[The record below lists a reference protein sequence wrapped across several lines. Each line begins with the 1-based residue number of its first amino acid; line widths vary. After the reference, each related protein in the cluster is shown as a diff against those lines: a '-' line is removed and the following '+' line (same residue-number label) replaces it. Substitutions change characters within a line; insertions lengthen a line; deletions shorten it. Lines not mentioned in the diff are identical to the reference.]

1 MSHGVHAVQHEA
13 EHKMQHDSEHG
24 GHGGGGRDLLDKRN
38 KKVALLIAVLA
49 LFLAFSETL
58 GKSAQTAAISFNV
71 EASNLWAFFQAKT
84 IRQTVLQA
92 ALELLRFDRARD
104 EGGGGEAGAKA
115 VTAALVKRIDNW
127 DQTIKRYD
135 TELMDPPVR
144 KQVNLNPPYGEGR
157 RELMARAIAAEA
169 KRDTAM
175 ERYHHYEVAS
185 AAFQIGIV
193 LASAT
198 VITGMVLLSYL
209 AGVLGLLGLV
219 FMGIGFF
226 APHAVHL
233 F

>member
-13 EHKMQHDSEHG
+13 EHKIKHDSEHG
-24 GHGGGGRDLLDKRN
+24 GGGHKDLLDSRN
-38 KKVALLIAVLA
+38 KKVALLIAVIA
-49 LFLAFSETL
+49 LCLAFSETL
-58 GKSAQTAAISFNV
+58 GKSAQTAAISYNV

-84 IRQTVLQA
+84 IRQTALQVGTEILKIDQVRADGDASAAAAKA
-92 ALELLRFDRARD
+92 ALA
-104 EGGGGEAGAKA
+104 
-115 VTAALVKRIDNW
+115 KRIDSW
-127 DQTIKRYD
+127 EQISKRYD
-135 TELMDPPVR
+135 SELMEPPVR
-144 KQVNLNPPYGEGR
+144 KAVNLNPPYGEGR

-198 VITGMVLLSYL
+198 VITGMIVLTWL
-209 AGVLGLLGLV
+209 AAGLGLIGIA
-219 FMGIGFF
+219 FMAIGFF

>member
-13 EHKMQHDSEHG
+13 EHKIQHDS
-24 GHGGGGRDLLDKRN
+24 GHGGGDSKGLFDARN
-38 KKVALLIAVLA
+38 KKVALLIAVIA

-58 GKSAQTAAISFNV
+58 GKSAQTAAISYNV

-84 IRQTVLQA
+84 IRQTALQVGTEI
-92 ALELLRFDRARD
+92 LKLDLARD
-104 EGGGGEAGAKA
+104 SDPAAA
-115 VTAALVKRIDNW
+115 RTALAKRIDSW
-127 DQTIKRYD
+127 EQIAKRYES
-135 TELMDPPVR
+135 ELMEPPVR
-144 KQVNLNPPYGEGR
+144 KEVNLNPPYGEGR
-157 RELMARAIAAEA
+157 RELMARAIAAER
-169 KRDTAM
+169 KRDTAL

-198 VITGMVLLSYL
+198 VITGIVALSYL
-209 AGVLGLLGLV
+209 AAALGVIGLAFMAIGLW
-219 FMGIGFF
+219 

>member
-13 EHKMQHDSEHG
+13 EHKMQHDSD
-24 GHGGGGRDLLDKRN
+24 HGGGGKGLLDARN

-49 LFLAFSETL
+49 LGLAFSETL
-58 GKSAQTAAISFNV
+58 GKSAQTAGISYNV

-92 ALELLRFDRARD
+92 ATEMLKINLVR
-104 EGGGGEAGAKA
+104 EGGGEQSAAAAKA
-115 VTAALVKRIDNW
+115 ALAKRIDTW
-127 DQTIKRYD
+127 EKIAARYD

-144 KQVNLNPPYGEGR
+144 KAVNLNPPYGEGR

-169 KRDTAM
+169 RRDTAL
-175 ERYHHYEVAS
+175 EKYHHYEVAS

-198 VITGMVLLSYL
+198 VITGMIALTYL
-209 AGVLGLLGLV
+209 AAGLGLIGV
-219 FMGIGFF
+219 AFMAIGFF

>member
-13 EHKMQHDSEHG
+13 EHSMKHDSEHG
-24 GHGGGGRDLLDKRN
+24 GHGGGKELLDGRN
-38 KKVALLIAVLA
+38 KKVALLIAVIA

-58 GKSAQTAAISFNV
+58 GKSAQTAALSYNV

-84 IRQTVLQA
+84 IRQTALQVGTEILKIDLIRADGEGSAAAAKA
-92 ALELLRFDRARD
+92 ALA
-104 EGGGGEAGAKA
+104 
-115 VTAALVKRIDNW
+115 KRIDSW
-127 DQTIKRYD
+127 EQISKRYD
-135 TELMDPPVR
+135 TELMQPPVR
-144 KQVNLNPPYGEGR
+144 KAVNLNPPYGEGR
-157 RELMARAIAAEA
+157 RELMARAIAAES
-169 KRDTAM
+169 KRDTAL

-198 VITGMVLLSYL
+198 VITGMVVLTYL
-209 AGVLGLLGLV
+209 AAGLGLIGIA
-219 FMGIGFF
+219 FMAIGFF

>member
-24 GHGGGGRDLLDKRN
+24 GHDGGQRDLLNARN
-38 KKVALLIAVLA
+38 KKVALLIGVIA
-49 LFLAFSETL
+49 LCLAFSETL
-58 GKSAQTAAISFNV
+58 GKSAQTGAISYNV

-92 ALELLRFDRARD
+92 ATEMLKLDLIRD
-104 EGGGGEAGAKA
+104 GGDQPPGTVK
-115 VTAALVKRIDNW
+115 AALSKRIGTW
-127 DQTIKRYD
+127 EKIAARYD

-144 KQVNLNPPYGEGR
+144 KEVNLNPPYGEGR
-157 RELMARAIAAEA
+157 RELMARAIAAEK

-198 VITGMVLLSYL
+198 VITGMIVLTYL
-209 AGVLGLLGLV
+209 AAGLGLIGLA
-219 FMGIGFF
+219 FMAIGFF

>member
-24 GHGGGGRDLLDKRN
+24 GHGGGGKGLFDARN

-49 LFLAFSETL
+49 LGLAFSETL
-58 GKSAQTAAISFNV
+58 GKSAQTAGIGYNV

-92 ALELLRFDRARD
+92 ATEVLKIDLTRD
-104 EGGGGEAGAKA
+104 GGDPAATK
-115 VTAALVKRIDNW
+115 AALSKRIQSW
-127 DQTIKRYD
+127 EAIAKRYD
-135 TELMDPPVR
+135 TELMKPPVR
-144 KQVNLNPPYGEGR
+144 KKVDLNPPYGEGR

-169 KRDTAM
+169 KRDTAL

-198 VITGMVLLSYL
+198 VITGMIVLTYL
-209 AGVLGLLGLV
+209 AAGLGLIGLA
-219 FMGIGFF
+219 FMAIGFF

>member
-24 GHGGGGRDLLDKRN
+24 GHGGGEKGLLDARN
-38 KKVALLIAVLA
+38 KKVALLIAVIA
-49 LFLAFSETL
+49 LCLAFSETL
-58 GKSAQTAAISFNV
+58 GKSAQTAALSYNV

-92 ALELLRFDRARD
+92 AAEILKIDLGRVNDPSP
-104 EGGGGEAGAKA
+104 EAAKA
-115 VTAALVKRIDNW
+115 ALSKRIESW
-127 DQTIKRYD
+127 ESIAKRYD
-135 TELMDPPVR
+135 SEKMERPVR
-144 KQVNLNPPYGEGR
+144 KKVDINPPYGEGR
-157 RELMARAIAAEA
+157 RELMALAMAAEA
-169 KRDTAM
+169 KRDTAL
-175 ERYHHYEVAS
+175 EKYHHYEVAS

-198 VITGMVLLSYL
+198 VITGMVVLSYL
-209 AGVLGLLGLV
+209 AAGLGLIGLA
-219 FMGIGFF
+219 FMAIGFF

>member
-13 EHKMQHDSEHG
+13 EHKIQHDSEHG
-24 GHGGGGRDLLDKRN
+24 GHGGGGRQLLEGRN
-38 KKVALLIAVLA
+38 KRVALLIAVIA
-49 LFLAFSETL
+49 LLLAFSETL
-58 GKSAQTAAISFNV
+58 GKSAQTAAISYNV

-84 IRQTVLQA
+84 IRQTALQVGTEI
-92 ALELLRFDRARD
+92 LKLDLVRAD
-104 EGGGGEAGAKA
+104 GGEASVPA
-115 VTAALVKRIDNW
+115 VKAALSKRIDSW
-127 DQTIKRYD
+127 EATAKRYD

-198 VITGMVLLSYL
+198 VITGMVALSYL
-209 AGVLGLLGLV
+209 AAGLGLIGIA
-219 FMGIGFF
+219 FMAIGFF
-226 APHAVHL
+226 APHTLHL

>member
-13 EHKMQHDSEHG
+13 EHKMQHDSDHG
-24 GHGGGGRDLLDKRN
+24 SHGGGDKGLLDARN
-38 KKVALLIAVLA
+38 KKVALLIAVIA
-49 LFLAFSETL
+49 LLLAFSETL
-58 GKSAQTAAISFNV
+58 GKSAQTAALSYNV

-84 IRQTVLQA
+84 IRQTVLEA
-92 ALELLRFDRARD
+92 ATEVLKIDLARD
-104 EGGGGEAGAKA
+104 EGGASASK
-115 VTAALVKRIDNW
+115 AALAKRIDNW
-127 DQTIKRYD
+127 EKTAARYN

-144 KQVNLNPPYGEGR
+144 KAVNLNPPYGEGR

-198 VITGMVLLSYL
+198 VITGMVLLTYL
-209 AGVLGLLGLV
+209 AGALGLV
-219 FMGIGFF
+219 GMAFMAIGFF

>member
-24 GHGGGGRDLLDKRN
+24 GHGGGDKGLLDARN
-38 KKVALLIAVLA
+38 KKVALLIAVIA
-49 LFLAFSETL
+49 LCLAFSETL
-58 GKSAQTAAISFNV
+58 GKSAQTAALSYNV

-84 IRQTVLQA
+84 IRQTVLETGTEMLKLDAVRDGGDPAATKA
-92 ALELLRFDRARD
+92 AL
-104 EGGGGEAGAKA
+104 AKR
-115 VTAALVKRIDNW
+115 VDIWEKTAA
-127 DQTIKRYD
+127 RYN

-144 KQVNLNPPYGEGR
+144 KAVNLNPPYGEGR

-169 KRDTAM
+169 KRDTAL
-175 ERYHHYEVAS
+175 EKYHHYEVAS

-198 VITGMVLLSYL
+198 VITGMILLTWL
-209 AGVLGLLGLV
+209 AAGLGLIGV
-219 FMGIGFF
+219 AFVAIGFF

>member
-24 GHGGGGRDLLDKRN
+24 AHGGGGKNLLDARN
-38 KKVALLIAVLA
+38 KKVALLIAVIA

-58 GKSAQTAAISFNV
+58 GKSAQTAALSYNV

-84 IRQTVLQA
+84 IRQTVLEAGTEMLKLDALRDGGDAAATKA
-92 ALELLRFDRARD
+92 ALA
-104 EGGGGEAGAKA
+104 
-115 VTAALVKRIDNW
+115 KRIDIW
-127 DQTIKRYD
+127 EKTAQRYN

-144 KQVNLNPPYGEGR
+144 KAVNLNPPYGEGR

-175 ERYHHYEVAS
+175 EKYHHYEVAS

-198 VITGMVLLSYL
+198 VITGMVVLSYL
-209 AGVLGLLGLV
+209 AGALGLIGMA
-219 FMGIGFF
+219 FMAIGFF

>member
-24 GHGGGGRDLLDKRN
+24 GHGGDKGLLDARN
-38 KKVALLIAVLA
+38 KKVALLIAVIA

-58 GKSAQTAAISFNV
+58 GKSAQTAALSYNV

-84 IRQTVLQA
+84 IRQTVLEAGTEMLKLDAVRENGDPAATKA
-92 ALELLRFDRARD
+92 ALA
-104 EGGGGEAGAKA
+104 
-115 VTAALVKRIDNW
+115 KRIDIW
-127 DQTIKRYD
+127 EKTAARYN

-144 KQVNLNPPYGEGR
+144 KAVNLNPPYGEGR

-169 KRDTAM
+169 KRDTAL
-175 ERYHHYEVAS
+175 EKYHHYEVAS

-198 VITGMVLLSYL
+198 VITGMVVLTYL
-209 AGVLGLLGLV
+209 AGALGLIGMA
-219 FMGIGFF
+219 FMAIGFF

>member
-13 EHKMQHDSEHG
+13 EHKIKHDSEHG
-24 GHGGGGRDLLDKRN
+24 GHGGEKNLLDARN
-38 KKVALLIAVLA
+38 KRVALLIAVIA

-58 GKSAQTAAISFNV
+58 GKSAQTAALSYNV

-84 IRQTVLQA
+84 IRQTVLEAGTELLKIDALRDGGDPAATKA
-92 ALELLRFDRARD
+92 ALA
-104 EGGGGEAGAKA
+104 
-115 VTAALVKRIDNW
+115 KRIDIW
-127 DQTIKRYD
+127 EKTAARYN

-144 KQVNLNPPYGEGR
+144 KEVNLNPPYGEGR
-157 RELMARAIAAEA
+157 RELMARAIAAE
-169 KRDTAM
+169 KRRDTAL

-198 VITGMVLLSYL
+198 VITGMVVVSYL
-209 AGVLGLLGLV
+209 AGLLGLAGLA
-219 FMGIGFF
+219 FMAIGFF